1 MNSIAKGMNVNSSA
15 SNAAKHPFIAVYD
28 NPNADLTPPK
38 PRKYPKQTRSKIL
51 VDSIKQ
57 TTEML
62 LQDTPMAEL
71 KSTKI
76 AEITGICMGSLYQY
90 YPNTEAI
97 VTTLYED
104 AIVATAESLQ
114 NNTTP
119 LSSAKHQINEL
130 HSTLSAMDEKFS
142 CRYYQDF
149 YGKRLS
155 VNYVNNF
162 KR

>member
-1 MNSIAKGMNVNSSA
+1 MNSIAKGMNVNASTTAGHSYFA
-15 SNAAKHPFIAVYD
+15 VFDSNAVEF
-28 NPNADLTPPK
+28 TPPK

-62 LQDTPMAEL
+62 LKSTPMGDL

-104 AIVATAESLQ
+104 AILATSASLQ
-114 NNTTP
+114 NKSAP
-119 LSSAKHQINEL
+119 LSSAKQQLNGL
-130 HSTLSAMDEKFS
+130 HATLSAMDEQFQ
-142 CRYYQDF
+142 CDYYQQ
-149 YGKRLS
+149 YYSKRLS
-155 VNYVNNF
+155 VNYVSNF
-162 KR
+162 QR

>member
-1 MNSIAKGMNVNSSA
+1 MNSIAKGMNVHTSPSTQA
-15 SNAAKHPFIAVYD
+15 GAPFFSVYAEE
-28 NPNADLTPPK
+28 NVEFTPPK

-57 TTEML
+57 TTAML
-62 LQDTPMAEL
+62 LQDTPMAAL

-104 AIVATAESLQ
+104 AILATAEALK
-114 NNTTP
+114 NNTAP
-119 LSSAKHQINEL
+119 LSSAKQQLNEL
-130 HSTLSAMDEKFS
+130 HGTLSAMDDKFQ
-142 CRYYQDF
+142 CQYYQHF
-149 YGKRLS
+149 YAKRLS
-155 VNYVNNF
+155 VNYVSQF
-162 KR
+162 QR

>member
-1 MNSIAKGMNVNSSA
+1 MNSIAKSMDISTSA
-15 SNAAKHPFIAVYD
+15 NHSFMAVYEQ
-28 NPNADLTPPK
+28 PRKDLTPPK

-62 LQDTPMAEL
+62 LQTTPMAEL

-104 AIVATAESLQ
+104 AIIATSNSLKH
-114 NNTTP
+114 NTLP
-119 LSSAKHQINEL
+119 LSSAKQQLNDL
-130 HSTLSAMDEKFS
+130 HTTLSAMDEKFG
-142 CRYYQDF
+142 CQYYQDF

-155 VNYVNNF
+155 VSYINNF
-162 KR
+162 QR

>member
-1 MNSIAKGMNVNSSA
+1 MNSIAKGMNVRPTTSPNNNSA
-15 SNAAKHPFIAVYD
+15 FFAVVQSNVVE
-28 NPNADLTPPK
+28 LTPPK

-62 LQDTPMAEL
+62 LKTTPMAEL

-104 AIVATAESLQ
+104 AILATSASLQ
-114 NNTTP
+114 NKSAP
-119 LSSAKHQINEL
+119 LSSAKQQLNEL
-130 HSTLSAMDEKFS
+130 HTLLSAMDEQYQ
-142 CRYYQDF
+142 CTYYQDF
-149 YGKRLS
+149 YSKRLS

-162 KR
+162 TL

>member
-1 MNSIAKGMNVNSSA
+1 MNGIAKGINVHTSPSTQVGA
-15 SNAAKHPFIAVYD
+15 PFFSVYTEESVD
-28 NPNADLTPPK
+28 FAPPK

-62 LQDTPMAEL
+62 LQETPMEAL

-104 AIVATAESLQ
+104 AILATAEALK
-114 NNTTP
+114 NNTAP
-119 LSSAKHQINEL
+119 LSSAKQQLNEL
-130 HSTLSAMDEKFS
+130 HTTLSAMDEKFR
-142 CRYYQDF
+142 CHYYQYF
-149 YGKRLS
+149 YAKRLS
-155 VNYVNNF
+155 VNYVSQF
-162 KR
+162 QR

>member
-1 MNSIAKGMNVNSSA
+1 MNSIVKGTSDVSPSSQTSHAFFKVQSENS
-15 SNAAKHPFIAVYD
+15 VE
-28 NPNADLTPPK
+28 LTPPK

-62 LQDTPMAEL
+62 LQNTPMNAL

-97 VTTLYED
+97 VTTIYED
-104 AIVATAESLQ
+104 AILHTAASL
-114 NNTTP
+114 NSNTAP
-119 LSSAKHQINEL
+119 LSSAKQQINEL
-130 HSTLSAMDEKFS
+130 HKTLSAMDEKFH
-142 CRYYQDF
+142 CQYYEHF
-149 YGKRLS
+149 YSKRLS
-155 VNYVNNF
+155 VNYVANF
-162 KR
+162 TC